1 MGSIID
7 SILSMKL
14 DIYVQSETQDLN
26 TGALKKEWNFSRTES
41 CTAKGMIANSSRR
54 GSDMQQSDNRYSNT
68 QIIEVRTEKR
78 ITLREKVTNIR
89 DSKNKYIWT
98 ELDYPT
104 ETPTVF
110 EVIGSTP
117 ITDPFGNVMAY
128 NTLMKRSESQQI
140 GI

>member
-1 MGSIID
+1 
-7 SILSMKL
+7 MKL
-14 DIYVQSETQDLN
+14 DIYVQSETQNSN
-26 TGALKKEWNFSRTES
+26 TGALKKEWNFSRTEN
-41 CTAKGMIANSSRR
+41 CHAKGIIANTSRR
-54 GSDMQQSDNRYSNT
+54 GSDTQQVSTKYTNT
-68 QIIEVRTEKR
+68 QIIEVRTQKR

-89 DSKNKYIWT
+89 DSKNNYIWT

-110 EVIGSTP
+110 EVVGSTP

>member
-1 MGSIID
+1 MGSIVG
-7 SILSMKL
+7 SILSMKM
-14 DIYVQSETQDLN
+14 DIYVQSEKQDKN
-26 TGALKKEWNFSRTES
+26 TGSIVKEWNYSRTEN
-41 CTAKGMIANSSRR
+41 CHAKGIVSNTSRR
-54 GSDMQQSDNRYSNT
+54 GSDTQQISAKYSNT
-68 QIIEVRTEKR
+68 QVIEVRTEKR

-110 EVIGSTP
+110 EVVGSTP

-128 NTLMKRSESQQI
+128 NTLLKRSESQKI

>member
-14 DIYVQSETQDLN
+14 DIYVQSETQDSN

-41 CTAKGMIANSSRR
+41 CHAKGMIANTSRR
-54 GSDMQQSDNRYSNT
+54 GSDMQQSDNRYTNT

-98 ELDYPT
+98 ELNYPT

-110 EVIGSTP
+110 EVVGSTP